1 MLTQKAARSPL
12 PATGARP
19 ADDTIVAWFEGKFVP
34 LSEARIPVM
43 THGFLYGTA
52 TFEGIRAYWNEEQEQ
67 LYLLK
72 PLDHFKRMQ
81 RSAKVLL
88 MKLPMPPEELV
99 ALTVDLLRRNDF
111 RQDTYVRPTLYKSS
125 EIIGVRLHNLEQQ
138 LLIFAVPFGEYI
150 AIDRGITAQVV
161 SWRRN
166 SDQALPARA
175 KIVGGYANSA
185 FSKSEAVLNG
195 YDEAIVLTHG
205 RPRVG
210 GQRREHLH
218 RARRQAHYAAGHGR
232 HPRGHHPHGL
242 MQLAREELG
251 IETIQCARSTAPSCT
266 AATRSSCAAPA
277 RRSRRSSRS
286 TIGRS
291 ATARSAR
298 SRASWRAS
306 TSTLSAV
313 ALGNGATGCPS
324 TGISSTHWLRA
335 ISAAAM
341 LVQAANTRSRLP
353 SGRYDLARH
362 ARRDD
367 MGPARHRGRLARRS
381 VVT

>member
-52 TFEGIRAYWNEEQEQ
+52 TFEGIRAYWNEEQGQ

-72 PLDHFKRMQ
+72 ALDHFRRMS

-88 MKLPMPPEELV
+88 MKLPMSPEELV
-99 ALTVDLLRRNDF
+99 ALTVDLLRRNDYH
-111 RQDTYVRPTLYKSS
+111 QDTYVRPTLYKSS

-150 AIDRGITAQVV
+150 ANDRGLTAQVV

-195 YDEAIVLTHG
+195 YDEAIVLTMD
-205 RPRVG
+205 
-210 GQRREHLH
+210 
-218 RARRQAHYAAGHGR
+218 GHVSEGSAENLFIVR
-232 HPRGHHPHGL
+232 DGKLITPPVTDDILEGITRTGL
-242 MQLAREELG
+242 VQLAREELG
-251 IETIQCARSTAPSCT
+251 IETIQRQIDRSELYSCDEVFLCGT
-266 AATRSSCAAPA
+266 GAQISPVVEIDHRSIGTGDVGPITRQL
-277 RRSRRSSRS
+277 
-286 TIGRS
+286 
-291 ATARSAR
+291 
-298 SRASWRAS
+298 ASLYFDVVRGKMP
-306 TSTLSAV
+306 TYMD
-313 ALGNGATGCPS
+313 
-324 TGISSTHWLRA
+324 WLTP
-335 ISAAAM
+335 I
-341 LVQAANTRSRLP
+341 
-353 SGRYDLARH
+353 Y
-362 ARRDD
+362 
-367 MGPARHRGRLARRS
+367 
-381 VVT
+381 